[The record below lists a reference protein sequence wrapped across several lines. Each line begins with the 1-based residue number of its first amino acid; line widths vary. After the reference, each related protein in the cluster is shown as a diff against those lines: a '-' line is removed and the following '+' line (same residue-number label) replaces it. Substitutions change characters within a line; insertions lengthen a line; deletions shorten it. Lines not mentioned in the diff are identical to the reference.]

1 MAVSLVSTGVTFP
14 DSSTQITAATGFGFK
29 NRLINGSMVI
39 DQRNAGASVSMSAGT
54 NVFPVD
60 RLQGAIAQGSGHTAQ
75 RSTSAPAGFI
85 NSVLVTIGTGASPTA
100 GQIGRLYQPIEGL
113 NITDLDWGLATA
125 STITLSFW
133 VKSSLTGT
141 FAGGI
146 YNNAANRTYVFTY
159 AISAANT
166 WEQKSITIAGDTS
179 GTWLTT
185 NGIGMIVNW
194 DLGTGSTYQGTAG
207 VWAAGAAWAT
217 SGSVKLAATS
227 GATWY
232 ITGVQLEKGSTAT
245 SFDYKPYGTELAL
258 CQRYAVMLGNSGN
271 AYSNYGYG
279 AAYSTTAVSATV
291 SLPVP
296 MRAIPTTTFPGSGA
310 FQFYR
315 GATNYSS
322 TSMDVGSPEATTTV
336 GAYYFNSTGLTVDTF
351 GKVQSANNT
360 TTRILFSA
368 EL

>member
-14 DSSTQITAATGFGFK
+14 DSSTQTTAATGFGFK

-245 SFDYKPYGTELAL
+245 SFDYRPYGTELQLA
-258 CQRYAVMLGNSGN
+258 QRYFQTSYSGSAVGTATSTNSLYLAAPATGNYQGIQIGLPVSMRT
-271 AYSNYGYG
+271 APTVVS
-279 AAYSTTAVSATV
+279 YSTTGVSGKF
-291 SLPVP
+291 
-296 MRAIPTTTFPGSGA
+296 RAAGADVTTTT
-310 FQFYR
+310 
-315 GATNYSS
+315 TNTAINYIFIYASNSAITISQDINTHYTASS
-322 TSMDVGSPEATTTV
+322 
-336 GAYYFNSTGLTVDTF
+336 
-351 GKVQSANNT
+351 
-360 TTRILFSA
+360 